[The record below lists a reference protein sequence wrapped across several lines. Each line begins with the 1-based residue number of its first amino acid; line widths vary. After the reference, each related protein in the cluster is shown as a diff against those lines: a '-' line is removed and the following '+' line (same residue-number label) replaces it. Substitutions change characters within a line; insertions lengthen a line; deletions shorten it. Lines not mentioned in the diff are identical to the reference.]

1 MNKTKKRYA
10 NEQAI
15 LDKIEREH
23 QRNLAYLK
31 QAETLEEEIKT
42 MKADSA
48 RTGRHTLTPLIL
60 DHKREI
66 DRLRR
71 ICNSIIENRLPK
83 LKDKL
88 SQIRTPQIPALDNG
102 DVSIPVA

>member
-1 MNKTKKRYA
+1 MKTQKRYA

-23 QRNLAYLK
+23 QRNRAYL
-31 QAETLEEEIKT
+31 AEAERLEAEIET
-42 MKADSA
+42 IKADAA
-48 RTGRHTLTPLIL
+48 RTGRQTLTPLAL
-60 DHKREI
+60 DHRREI
-66 DRLRR
+66 DRLRK

>member
-1 MNKTKKRYA
+1 MNKPKKRYA

-15 LDKIEREH
+15 LDKIDREK
-23 QRNLAYLK
+23 QRNIAYL
-31 QAETLEEEIKT
+31 AEAERLEGEIET
-42 MKADSA
+42 IKADAA
-48 RTGRHTLTPLIL
+48 RTGRQTLNPLAL

-102 DVSIPVA
+102 DASIPVA